1 MCVYTQLYSRKVSR
15 AKMAKIV
22 CTTVLLCTKM
32 CRRNF
37 PKIAEFTQ
45 SYAVISVL
53 SLKSIYCVVCVC
65 VWSCV
70 SMSVVR
76 VSPTR
81 HRDRAYFHIYIEL
94 CVAYG
99 NSNPTTSLSGSSLE
113 FYQNAHFIL
122 SWLYMQHV
130 CVTQLLGS
138 MTMPLSFGEAL

>member
-1 MCVYTQLYSRKVSR
+1 
-15 AKMAKIV
+15 
-22 CTTVLLCTKM
+22 
-32 CRRNF
+32 
-37 PKIAEFTQ
+37 
-45 SYAVISVL
+45 
-53 SLKSIYCVVCVC
+53 
-65 VWSCV
+65 
-70 SMSVVR
+70 MSVVR

-99 NSNPTTSLSGSSLE
+99 NSNPTTSLSGSSVCVLGILPV
-113 FYQNAHFIL
+113 QNAHFIL